1 MFFSAELVVVLGV
14 LSRVLVLRGGE
25 RVACHAAD
33 SLTVD
38 SLLAMVARPDD
49 EVRGL

>member
-1 MFFSAELVVVLGV
+1 M
-14 LSRVLVLRGGE
+14 RGGE
-25 RVACHAAD
+25 LVSSHAAD

-49 EVRGL
+49 EVTGL